1 MSEPFERDR
10 ENLADADLTALYRET
25 QDLEP
30 PLHLDSRVLTAAR
43 RSAQPRKARR
53 TWRWAV
59 PMSVAAVLVLA
70 VGLVRLMKHE
80 LSYDSQIMT
89 RGSSLEEQG
98 ESATSLRSAPIP
110 GEQVTGR
117 QAPKI
122 LPDAVA
128 PAQEQESGRRQPLP
142 ASPPAQPQADAFTDD
157 RMLRMH
163 EKAAKEE
170 SLQRKDR
177 HRDEPVLPPQAWLEK
192 IAALRRHGDTDE
204 AEASLRAFR
213 RHYPDYP
220 LDSLPKLP
228 ED

>member
-1 MSEPFERDR
+1 MSESFERDR

-30 PLHLDSRVLTAAR
+30 PLHLDSRVLAAAR
-43 RSAQPRKARR
+43 RGAQPRKARR
-53 TWRWAV
+53 AWRWAV
-59 PMSVAAVLVLA
+59 PVSVAAVLVLT
-70 VGLVRLMKHE
+70 VGLVRLMRHE

-98 ESATSLRSAPIP
+98 ESATSLRSAPMP
-110 GEQVTGR
+110 GGQVTGR
-117 QAPKI
+117 QAPRI
-122 LPDAVA
+122 LPDTAA
-128 PAQEQESGRRQPLP
+128 PSQEQESGRRQALP

-157 RMLRMH
+157 RMLHMR
-163 EKAAKEE
+163 EKAAKKEA
-170 SLQRKDR
+170 LKHKDQ
-177 HRDEPVLPPQAWLEK
+177 HRDEPVLPPQVWLKK
-192 IAALRRHGDTDE
+192 IAELRRQGRTAK
-204 AEASLRAFR
+204 AEESLRAFR